1 MVNITLPGVMYS
13 LSSIILSEIIPEK
26 GEFIKVLFI
35 SSSIFFSWDFTLAI
49 WASKLDCWDSKLI
62 RISSWSALAFA
73 KLKDAKLNFD
83 FELKPL
89 SISCFAEANSIS

>member
-1 MVNITLPGVMYS
+1 MYS

-35 SSSIFFSWDFTLAI
+35 SSSMFLSWDLTFAI
-49 WASKLDCWDSKLI
+49 WASILDCCDSKLI
-62 RISSWSALAFA
+62 RMSSWSDFALAR
-73 KLKDAKLNFD
+73 LKDAKLNLD